1 MVAAAVVAAQ
11 QLPKPTGRVN
21 DFANVID
28 AATEAEIDRRLDQ
41 LEQQTSSE
49 IAVATIPSLEGISV
63 EEYANRLFKEW
74 GVGQAKQ
81 DNGVLVLVAPTD
93 REMRVEVGYGLEGVL
108 PDGLAGQVIR
118 DDFTPRFK
126 EGDYSGGILAGV
138 NHLADIVQKHQ
149 VLTPEEIAKLNESGS
164 SNVPYFLIIPF
175 FGIFVT
181 IGFGMLGIGLRSK
194 TGFPV
199 LFGSFFGGMPL
210 LMSLAFLGKIWLY
223 TLFPLAILVFIQG
236 AAAWRTSHLAQR
248 VSQWQQRQWQGRLI
262 EWLDDGRRF
271 GLGFIIIE
279 FVLVQQLRRWI
290 LGRGRSERAV
300 VGKREFGAAGVAIVC
315 TLLTTCAALP
325 AAQERERVTQALRSG
340 PNVTMA
346 NVECGSSLLAGDA
359 LCADVVMRDGARFRF
374 EHLGFNSLGST
385 AVNVVVAKAGRLEP
399 RVASC
404 SSVAPANF
412 QRTGPLGH
420 HFNPTLIDLKG
431 ACALSRNAGGS

>member
-138 NHLADIVQKHQ
+138 NQLADIVQKHQ

-236 AAAWRTSHLAQR
+236 LRLGARPTWRNA
-248 VSQWQQRQWQGRLI
+248 
-262 EWLDDGRRF
+262 F
-271 GLGFIIIE
+271 
-279 FVLVQQLRRWI
+279 
-290 LGRGRSERAV
+290 
-300 VGKREFGAAGVAIVC
+300 
-315 TLLTTCAALP
+315 
-325 AAQERERVTQALRSG
+325 RSG
-340 PNVTMA
+340 SSGSGKG
-346 NVECGSSLLAGDA
+346 GSSSGWT
-359 LCADVVMRDGARFRF
+359 MG
-374 EHLGFNSLGST
+374 
-385 AVNVVVAKAGRLEP
+385 
-399 RVASC
+399 
-404 SSVAPANF
+404 
-412 QRTGPLGH
+412 
-420 HFNPTLIDLKG
+420 
-431 ACALSRNAGGS
+431 GGSGSGSSSSSSSSSSSFGGGSSGGGGASGRW